1 MRLTVQKRLASQL
14 LKCSPDHVWVDPE
27 RLEEIKEA
35 ITKQDIRNMINNG
48 LIVKK
53 QIRGSSRVRARKNQE
68 QKKRSRRRGKGS
80 RKGTKNARTS
90 PKRQWITRMR
100 VQRTFLKELREK
112 KLISPQDYRVLVRKS
127 KGGFFRNKRHIKLFI
142 TEKGYIQKK

>member
-14 LKCSPDHVWVDPE
+14 LKCSSDHVWIDPA

-53 QIRGSSRVRARKNQE
+53 QIRGTSRVRAKKRQT
-68 QKKRSRRRGKGS
+68 QKKKSRRRGQGS
-80 RKGTKNARTS
+80 RKGSENARS
-90 PKRQWITRMR
+90 SRKGEWIQRMR
-100 VQRTFLKELREK
+100 VQRAFLKELRDK
-112 KLISPQDYRVLVRKS
+112 DLIAVGDYRELVRKS

-142 TEKGYIQKK
+142 SEKGYVKKK